1 MTDPTPEEIQS
12 ACDAIRASETPAQL
26 EQRIVKSGFLV
37 SIDQLSP
44 NSVSDNLVGLILPK
58 DNLDT

>member
-12 ACDAIRASETPAQL
+12 ACNAIRASETPEQL
-26 EQRIVKSGFLV
+26 KERAVKSGFLV
-37 SIDQLSP
+37 SIDRLSP
-44 NSVSDNLVGLILPK
+44 NSTNNLVGLILPK